1 MVSMFICTMSVA
13 QENIFRE
20 SKEIKA
26 VIFDCDGTLVDSEQ
40 AHFLAWRYAFQNQ
53 GYELTEQEYMTF
65 VGKGHLIVL
74 QMAIDMIGFDCS
86 KELSKDKEEYFG
98 KLQLTGIPPISS
110 TVEFLHLLAKE
121 KNKYGIKLAVASGAR
136 KKEILHHLKNL
147 EIESYFDVVL
157 SGYDDLAEYEDS
169 EGTNKPKPYIYLK
182 TAKMLGFSPVQC
194 VAIEDSHPGVSSA
207 VSAGC
212 ITIAIPNHYTQN
224 HDLSHASLKIDSF
237 ANLSINDFF
246 DKIAN
251 SAFSQPQESV
261 LK

>member
-1 MVSMFICTMSVA
+1 MVFMLICTMSVA
-13 QENIFRE
+13 QEKIFNE
-20 SKEIKA
+20 SKDIKA
-26 VIFDCDGTLVDSEQ
+26 VIFDCDGTLVDSEH

-53 GYELTEQEYMTF
+53 GYELTEREYMTF

-74 QMAIDMIGFDCS
+74 QRAIDMIGFDCS
-86 KELSKDKEEYFG
+86 KELSKDKEQYFG

-121 KNKYGIKLAVASGAR
+121 KNNYGIKLAVASGAR
-136 KKEILHHLKNL
+136 KEEILHHLKNL
-147 EIESYFDVVL
+147 GIESYFDVVL
-157 SGYDDLAEYEDS
+157 SGYDDLTEYEDP

-182 TAKMLGFSPVQC
+182 AAKMLGLSPAQC

-207 VSAGC
+207 VTAGC
-212 ITIAIPNHYTQN
+212 ITIAIPNHYSQN

-237 ANLSINDFF
+237 ADLSINGFF

-251 SAFSQPQESV
+251 SKFLPTQEAV